1 MVESRPPAD
10 TAPKKTAT
18 VIPFW
23 PAGVRGV
30 PNPVIRSALF
40 GVVKRGRREHLE
52 RVRLPAIG
60 GTEILYTGARL
71 DQADLDAWM
80 GILELFKGQDIAQR
94 LGRVVVPAREFLRL
108 IGREYSSGTR
118 AWLYKSLARL
128 QATAIEIKNG
138 DQVYVGSLIV
148 RAARDER
155 TKQIMVEIDPKLAAM
170 FHSWSGLDWQERQ
183 LLNTDL
189 AKWLHGFYS
198 SHADPYPIKV
208 ASLREW
214 SGSIAKNLK
223 HFRDE
228 LKQAMASIAAVTGWT
243 WEIDKADCL
252 HVHKPRQLPAG

>member
-1 MVESRPPAD
+1 M
-10 TAPKKTAT
+10 
-18 VIPFW
+18 
-23 PAGVRGV
+23 
-30 PNPVIRSALF
+30 PNPVIRSSLF
-40 GVVKRGRREHLE
+40 GVVRRGRREHLE
-52 RVRLPAIG
+52 QVRLPSIG

-155 TKQIMVEIDPKLAAM
+155 TKQIMVEIDPKLAAL
-170 FHSWSGLDWQERQ
+170 FHSWSGLDWQKRRM
-183 LLNTDL
+183 LNTDL
-189 AKWLHGFYS
+189 AKWLHAFYS

-208 ASLREW
+208 ATIREW
-214 SGSIAKNLK
+214 SGAEMGTLF

-228 LKQAMASIAAVTGWT
+228 LTEAMERVAQVTGWQ
-243 WEIDKADCL
+243 WEIDRNDCL
-252 HVHKPRQLPAG
+252 HVRKPKQLPAG

>member
-1 MVESRPPAD
+1 M
-10 TAPKKTAT
+10 
-18 VIPFW
+18 
-23 PAGVRGV
+23 

-52 RVRLPAIG
+52 RVRLPSIG

-80 GILELFKGQDIAQR
+80 GILELFKGQDIAMR

-155 TKQIMVEIDPKLAAM
+155 TGQVMVEIDPKLAAL
-170 FHSWSGLDWQERQ
+170 FHSWSGMDWQERQ
-183 LLNTDL
+183 ALGQDHL

-208 ASLREW
+208 RTIQEWTGAGAEELWKFRQQLRE
-214 SGSIAKNLK
+214 GMG
-223 HFRDE
+223 RVG
-228 LKQAMASIAAVTGWT
+228 AATGWR
-243 WEIDKADCL
+243 WEIDKNDCL
-252 HVHKPRQLPAG
+252 HVHKPKQLPEQNDGT

>member
-1 MVESRPPAD
+1 M
-10 TAPKKTAT
+10 
-18 VIPFW
+18 
-23 PAGVRGV
+23 